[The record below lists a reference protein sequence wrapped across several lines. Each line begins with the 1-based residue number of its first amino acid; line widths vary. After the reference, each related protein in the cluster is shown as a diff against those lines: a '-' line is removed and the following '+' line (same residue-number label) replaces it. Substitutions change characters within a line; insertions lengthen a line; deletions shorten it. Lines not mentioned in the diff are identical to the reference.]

1 MKVSADPP
9 CITGHGCRFNNNIS
23 VEIDNTKKIILTIIF
38 SKLNVAFYQ
47 SYIGS
52 IQTGFFVSK
61 SKRLYVSVTLSYCRY
76 FLQDSHL
83 HKFKFSV
90 KVKSI

>member
-47 SYIGS
+47 S
-52 IQTGFFVSK
+52 
-61 SKRLYVSVTLSYCRY
+61 
-76 FLQDSHL
+76 
-83 HKFKFSV
+83 
-90 KVKSI
+90 